1 MPKDTEA
8 DTATLQQAAAGWL
21 SAFDG
26 AVGRQDPDAATGLF
40 MVDGHWRDVLA
51 FTWHV
56 ETVSGTEIAR
66 AFAQRMKNTGA
77 SNFRLASGRTLPR
90 RVTRAGTEAI
100 EAIFSFETK
109 VGKGSGVLRL
119 VADEDAGGELRAWT
133 LLTALDEISG
143 HEERLSMARAG
154 GDAFDREFGGD
165 NWQDL
170 RNRARAYAD
179 REPDVLVVG
188 GGQAGLA
195 VAARLTHMGIDTLIV
210 DAFERIGDN
219 WRKRYHSLTLH
230 NEVFVNHMPYMPFP
244 PTWPVYIPKDML
256 ANWFEAYVEALEL
269 NYWTATRLVAG
280 SYDDATGIWEAQLRR
295 GDGTQHIVRPKHII
309 FATGVSA
316 IPKIP
321 ELPGLQDFGGT
332 MMHSGAYTD
341 GKDWAGKKAMVVG
354 TGNSGH
360 DVAHDLSASGADVTM
375 VQRASAHIV
384 GLAEAQKPY
393 ALYFEGP
400 PIEDC
405 DLLAA
410 SFPFPVLRRGYQL
423 LTQHAKQADKAL
435 LDGLAARGF
444 RLNDGV
450 DDCGFQMSYLQRGGG
465 YYFNVGCSEL
475 IIDGAIDLLHWHDI
489 GTFTTDGVQL
499 KDGGTQPADL
509 VVLATGFKNMQD
521 TARIYLGDSVADR
534 IGPVWGFDEG
544 GELRNMWRRTPQP
557 GLWFISGSLAQC
569 RIYSR
574 YLALQIKACE
584 EGLISPLKD

>member
-1 MPKDTEA
+1 
-8 DTATLQQAAAGWL
+8 
-21 SAFDG
+21 
-26 AVGRQDPDAATGLF
+26 
-40 MVDGHWRDVLA
+40 
-51 FTWHV
+51 
-56 ETVSGTEIAR
+56 
-66 AFAQRMKNTGA
+66 
-77 SNFRLASGRTLPR
+77 
-90 RVTRAGTEAI
+90 
-100 EAIFSFETK
+100 
-109 VGKGSGVLRL
+109 
-119 VADEDAGGELRAWT
+119 
-133 LLTALDEISG
+133 
-143 HEERLSMARAG
+143 
-154 GDAFDREFGGD
+154 
-165 NWQDL
+165 
-170 RNRARAYAD
+170 
-179 REPDVLVVG
+179 
-188 GGQAGLA
+188 
-195 VAARLTHMGIDTLIV
+195 MGIDTLIV

-295 GDGTQHIVRPKHII
+295 GDGTQRIVRPKHII

-375 VQRASAHIV
+375 VQRASTHIV